1 MKKLH
6 SPLTLLSL
14 ALTLAACSGGGGG
27 SSDSGSSDDSPVS
40 GEPAPTV
47 QVERISLTGV
57 AIKGI
62 ARGAKVEFYPFDT
75 VANDFASTPTATGT
89 TDFAG
94 RYQLDFSD
102 EQVPSGV
109 VKIVLSY
116 QDGAE
121 LQCDNTATGDDS
133 TACYT
138 PGGSVQLGDYYPM
151 PADFRLVS
159 IADFDSSV
167 VDANGARVINIT
179 ALSSLASA
187 LFNEADPTLSYAGK
201 VSWAVAQIRAI
212 LGLPATIDLT
222 GDQPDNLV
230 DPADDGDTLYGAL
243 NAAFER
249 IAKDTEQSV
258 AQVIQS
264 FIAAVTTNGEVG
276 QIQWKSSVTGNN
288 TTLQVLINAAD
299 GLSTGAD
306 LSGIQSEIA
315 AATDDTY
322 TNKVPPVVTLGSN
335 QTVTPGASVTLTTEA
350 VQGITAGT
358 TTYNWQT
365 NAPAITFADN
375 NSTTATSQTFSAP
388 LTEGNYRFN
397 VEVSDGTLSS
407 STAVTLTVKA
417 TAVVG
422 SALDG
427 DYHVMYTAR
436 RLEKTQNGLLMRGE
450 MEDGGIMKI
459 ATGSTGSVVYEAS
472 DFSATNHLFENDLA
486 DTLSLNIYS
495 EKSPY
500 NGDGFQAPVAVQ
512 ANGLAS
518 VNIPKSTE
526 LNTTDQY
533 YSVDSAFTLRFI
545 PVAKDK
551 SLLVGFG
558 VEDRQEF
565 PLVNNQ
571 PDTSTVNFDSRDVM
585 NVLLGRKNSLSGT
598 SFIKNTSYN
607 GFEIRFGTNG
617 YDYVDTSVQDMRLNF
632 DSAGALT
639 STEAYRVTLSGQTG
653 AGFTLYSYSDNT
665 PESDTYSFT
674 NGRFVIDDV
683 GQSDPQSIY
692 AEGSHGSV
700 LLANDKSAL
709 VVQTVDWSNDIETDP
724 NNTAFDTTTGTSSRG
739 ITMGV
744 YVHAPAQAI
753 DLTGKTF
760 SVAVQGFYAVS
771 DSNASNGE
779 TAFGI
784 RGEYGTATFAT
795 DTNQQSTMTITLT
808 GKQVTAVP
816 GSSLTLAKPATES
829 THTLVLPVSAGLTTG
844 TDGCLTVVIS
854 GSDAGTYLCTDGTT
868 LVGRHFQTDYEG
880 TITRRYAGMMVG
892 RNVTP

>member
-1 MKKLH
+1 MKTLR

-14 ALTLAACSGGGGG
+14 ALTLAACSGGGG
-27 SSDSGSSDDSPVS
+27 SDSGSSDDSPVS

-94 RYQLDFSD
+94 RYLLDFSD

-121 LQCDNTATGDDS
+121 LQCDNLNSGDDVA
-133 TACYT
+133 ACYT
-138 PGGSVQLGDYYPM
+138 ASGSVSLGDYYPM

-167 VDANGARVINIT
+167 VNENGARVINIT

-187 LFNEADPTLSYAGK
+187 LFDEADPTLSYAGK

-212 LGLPATIDLT
+212 LGLPATTDLT
-222 GDQPDNLV
+222 GDLPDNLV

-264 FIAAVTTNGEVG
+264 FIAAVTDSEQIG
-276 QIQWKSSVTGNN
+276 QIMWKSADTNDN
-288 TTLQVLINAAD
+288 ATLQVLINAAD
-299 GLSTGAD
+299 GLSTGVD
-306 LSGIQSEIA
+306 LSAIQTEIA
-315 AATDDTY
+315 NATDDTY

-335 QTVTPGASVTLTTEA
+335 QTVTPGASVTLTSSV
-350 VQGITAGT
+350 VQGNI

-365 NAPAITFADN
+365 NAPSITFADN
-375 NSTTATSQTFSAP
+375 NSATATSQTFTAP

-407 STAVTLTVKA
+407 SSAVTLTVKA
-417 TAVVG
+417 TAVIG

-427 DYHVMYTAR
+427 EYHVMYTAR
-436 RLEKTQNGLLMRGE
+436 RLEKNQSSLRMRGE

-459 ATGSTGSVVYEAS
+459 ATGSVGSVVYEAS
-472 DFSATNHLFENDLA
+472 DFSAINHLFENDLT
-486 DTLSLNIYS
+486 DTNTLNIYS

-518 VNIPKSTE
+518 INIPKNTE

-533 YSVDSAFTLRFI
+533 YYVDSAFTLRFI

-551 SLLVGFG
+551 SLMVGFG
-558 VEDRQEF
+558 VEESQEF

-571 PDTSTVNFDSRDVM
+571 PDTTSIVSDSRDVM
-585 NVLLGRKNSLSGT
+585 NILLGRKNSLSGT

-617 YDYVDTSVQDMRLNF
+617 YDYVDTSVQDMRLDF

-639 STEAYRVTLSGQTG
+639 STEAYRVTLSGQPS

-683 GQSDPQSIY
+683 GQSDPQAIY
-692 AEGSHGSV
+692 AEGNHGSV
-700 LLANDKSAL
+700 LLASDQSAL
-709 VVQTVDWSNDIETDP
+709 VVQTVDWLNDIETDP

-760 SVAVQGFYAVS
+760 SVGVQGFYAVS
-771 DSNASNGE
+771 DANASNGE
-779 TAFGI
+779 TAFGM

-795 DTNQQSTMTITLT
+795 DGSQQSTMTITLT
-808 GKQVTAVP
+808 GKQVTAIP
-816 GSSLTLAKPATES
+816 ADGTLALSKPATEN
-829 THTLVLPVSAGLTTG
+829 THTLVLPVAGGLTTG
-844 TDGCLTVVIS
+844 TDGCITIVAPTS
-854 GSDAGTYLCTDGTT
+854 EAGTYLCTDGTT
-868 LVGRHFQTDYEG
+868 LVGRHFQTEYEG
-880 TITRRYAGMMVG
+880 TVTRRYAGMMVG
-892 RNVTP
+892 TNVTQ